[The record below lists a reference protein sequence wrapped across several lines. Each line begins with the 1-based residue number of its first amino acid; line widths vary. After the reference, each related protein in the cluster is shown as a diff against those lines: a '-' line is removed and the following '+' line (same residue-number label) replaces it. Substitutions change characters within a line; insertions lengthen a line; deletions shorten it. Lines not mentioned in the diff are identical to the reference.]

1 MIRCQ
6 KEDFVVVNR
15 IVVIRKAKKQLD
27 VAPPQVKTKFKLWL
41 KSVQEHGLI
50 EVRKRLGWHDEP

>member
-1 MIRCQ
+1 M
-6 KEDFVVVNR
+6 VNR